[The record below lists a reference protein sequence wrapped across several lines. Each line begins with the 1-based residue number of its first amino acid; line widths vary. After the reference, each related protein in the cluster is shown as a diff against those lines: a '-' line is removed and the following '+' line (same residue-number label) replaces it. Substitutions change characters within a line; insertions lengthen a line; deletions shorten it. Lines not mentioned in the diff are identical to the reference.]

1 MPEESWSFPFLCPI
15 CLAPH
20 RDISTLIRHYGIAEG
35 QLVES
40 GLQSKAIHETKRA
53 AKRVTKVAVATGK
66 QLKEKR
72 AQWGQQFRRMG
83 EARNMVEARNKLIIK
98 IKQPKQP

>member
-1 MPEESWSFPFLCPI
+1 M
-15 CLAPH
+15 
-20 RDISTLIRHYGIAEG
+20 
-35 QLVES
+35 VES

-98 IKQPKQP
+98 IKQPKQHKNDGAQVSALDGSLASSNMYSGQRRE